1 MVNIHPK
8 KKSVKV
14 RRMGETSYK
23 HTQPES
29 SIERTDNEYLE
40 TQSARSAFNY
50 DPNID
55 YVRQRAITI
64 ESMSK
69 TCSKCFA
76 KKWSYESNG
85 MCCAGGKVIL
95 LDIEEPP
102 QPLNSLLTNIYF
114 ISDADQLSL
123 RSNMGLSLKTDLI
136 NELQT
141 ILNSHNAHNE
151 HVRSFKYNLETNSF
165 KDNLKLIIR
174 TDRTPQNQH

>member
-1 MVNIHPK
+1 
-8 KKSVKV
+8 
-14 RRMGETSYK
+14 MGETSYK

-64 ESMSK
+64 ESMSR

-102 QPLNSLLTNIYF
+102 QPLNSLLTSNHTYSKYFLNNI
-114 ISDADQLSL
+114 
-123 RSNMGLSLKTDLI
+123 R
-136 NELQT
+136 
-141 ILNSHNAHNE
+141 
-151 HVRSFKYNLETNSF
+151 KYNTLFQMHRSVTKKF
-165 KDNLKLIIR
+165 AKKTLCLLLRYRVRFII
-174 TDRTPQNQH
+174 